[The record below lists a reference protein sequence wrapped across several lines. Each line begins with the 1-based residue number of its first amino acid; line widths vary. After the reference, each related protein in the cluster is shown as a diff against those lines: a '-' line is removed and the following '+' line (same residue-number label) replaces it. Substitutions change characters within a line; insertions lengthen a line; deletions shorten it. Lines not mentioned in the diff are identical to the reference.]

1 MTQWIGT
8 LVSLQLIL
16 ICPAR
21 PLSLACLCTD
31 LAPIM
36 HCTDEGA
43 FGLCQLLVVAAPEA
57 EGMLVGAGG
66 AVKPACRVLAGV
78 GEALLG
84 RGAQQFE
91 EGQLNYMYRVP
102 IPVIVGELDNTDT

>member
-1 MTQWIGT
+1 
-8 LVSLQLIL
+8 
-16 ICPAR
+16 
-21 PLSLACLCTD
+21 
-31 LAPIM
+31 M

-43 FGLCQLLVVAAPEA
+43 FGLCQLLIVAAPEA

-84 RGAQQFE
+84 RGTQ
-91 EGQLNYMYRVP
+91 
-102 IPVIVGELDNTDT
+102 